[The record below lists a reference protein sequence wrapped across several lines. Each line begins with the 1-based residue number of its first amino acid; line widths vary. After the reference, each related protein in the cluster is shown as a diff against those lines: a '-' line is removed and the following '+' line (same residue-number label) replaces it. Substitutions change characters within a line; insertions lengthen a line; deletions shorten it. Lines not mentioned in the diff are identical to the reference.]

1 MYVKK
6 KKNEL
11 IEFTVSKL
19 QDEIMEN
26 DVYLSVVYFSSV
38 IINKNFI
45 PFLFRI
51 IIQYCF
57 QNNYTNS
64 DKL

>member
-1 MYVKK
+1 MCVCKK

-26 DVYLSVVYFSSV
+26 DVSPPLSLTRISS
-38 IINKNFI
+38 
-45 PFLFRI
+45 PF
-51 IIQYCF
+51 CF
-57 QNNYTNS
+57 V
-64 DKL
+64 